1 MRKVSVII
9 PTYHNRGGLVRAI
22 KSALTQD
29 WPSLEVIVVD
39 DNPPKSDERAQT
51 EALLKE
57 FAEDHRVVYIKH
69 LENKNGAAARNT
81 GIKHATGDFIAFLD
95 DDDWFLKGKI
105 AKQVSFLEKS
115 SEYSACYC
123 LAQKNGKFYSGEAY
137 EGDAT
142 REMLLLET
150 SMFTPCLMF
159 RRDALLAING
169 FDESFRRHQ
178 DYDLLLR
185 FFHAGYKIGCVKEIL
200 TEIGVNVGENIPSG
214 ERVEELKKYFFDKF
228 GCYIN
233 EINNKEAGFAQK
245 VYAKHYAGVFLS
257 HLKNKHF
264 MMAIRILF
272 RYMPKS
278 PSVFIGVIVN
288 HIKLHIK

>member
-57 FAEDHRVVYIKH
+57 FAEDLRVVYIKH

-95 DDDWFLKGKI
+95 DDDWFLKDKI
-105 AKQVSFLEKS
+105 AKQVAFLEKS
-115 SEYSACYC
+115 SEYAACYC
-123 LAQKNGKFYSGEAY
+123 LAQKNGKVYSGEAY

-159 RRDALLAING
+159 RREALLSING

-200 TEIGVNVGENIPSG
+200 TEIGVNDGENIPSG
-214 ERVEELKKYFFDKF
+214 EKVEKLKKYFFDKF
-228 GCYIN
+228 SCYIN
-233 EINNKEAGFAQK
+233 EINNIEAGFAQK
-245 VYAKHYAGVFLS
+245 VYAKHYAGVFLN
-257 HLKNKHF
+257 HLKNKHLV
-264 MMAIRILF
+264 MAMRILF

-278 PSVFIGVIVN
+278 PTVFVSVIVN
-288 HIKLHIK
+288 HIKLHIN